1 MLLAGCG
8 RAGGDVVI
16 GTAGPFDEGYAK
28 LVRNAIKL
36 AVDEINQEGDLRGV
50 TLSVLDRNDGGDGVK
65 AAAIA
70 EEFRADDRVVAV
82 VGHANS
88 GAMVGAARVYDRG
101 LAAVIPSATS
111 PELTGV
117 SPWVFRVTTNDSV
130 NGANLARF
138 AAGLRPQ
145 RVAVLYE
152 NNVYGRGLAEAFRAN
167 FPGTLV
173 GVDPIA
179 GDGAMVEPFIS
190 YYARVAPDLVFVA
203 GTEISGRALLR
214 EAMRQGFTT
223 RWLAGDGWSGVT
235 TDTAASEGVYVAVP
249 FSIRDTREKAVR
261 FVEAFRARY
270 GEEPDANAAM
280 AYDATRMIAQAIREV
295 GTDRRRIRDWLEG
308 MQGKRSF
315 DGVTGAIRFRAD
327 HDPDRSAFV
336 MTQARGGTLLPL
348 ETR

>member
-1 MLLAGCG
+1 M
-8 RAGGDVVI
+8 I
-16 GTAGPFDEGYAK
+16 GTAGPFSTEGYARMVK
-28 LVRNAIKL
+28 NAIKL
-36 AVDEINQEGDLRGV
+36 AVDELNAEDDMGGV
-50 TLSVLDRNDGGDGVK
+50 RLSVLDREDGGDGVK

-88 GAMVGAARVYDRG
+88 GAMAGAHRVYDRG

-138 AAGLRPQ
+138 AAGLRPR

-167 FPGTLV
+167 FPGALV

-179 GDGAMVEPFIS
+179 GDGSMVEPFIS

-203 GTEISGRALLR
+203 GTEISGLALLR
-214 EAMRQGFTT
+214 EARRQNFTT
-223 RWLAGDGWSGVT
+223 RWLAGDGWSGVA
-235 TDTAASEGVYVAVP
+235 TDTAVSEGVYVAVP

-261 FVEAFRARY
+261 FVEAFRTRY
-270 GEEPDANAAM
+270 GVEPDANAAM
-280 AYDATRMIAQAIREV
+280 AYDATRMIGQAIREV
-295 GTDRRRIRDWLEG
+295 GTDRRKIRDWLDG
-308 MQGKRSF
+308 VRDKRSF
-315 DGVTGAIRFRAD
+315 DGVTGAIRFRPD
-327 HDPDRSAFV
+327 HDPDRTAFV
-336 MTQARGGTLLPL
+336 MTQARGGTLMPL